1 MKAAVCSC
9 AWIATAVL
17 LFAPVRASEPAQVD
31 FAREIRP
38 LLSSKCFA
46 CHGPDENH
54 REAGLRLDQQIGAT
68 AELESGSR
76 AIVLGDSGESE
87 MIRRVAEEDPFVRM
101 PPAKSGEPLS
111 ADQIDLLTRW
121 VEQGAPWS
129 QHWSYVPPEPPPLPE
144 VAQKKWPR
152 GGIDYFVLARLE
164 SDGLAP
170 SPEADRHT
178 LIRRVSLD
186 LTGLPPTPEEVEQ
199 FIDDPRPD
207 AYARLVSRLL
217 DSPAY
222 GERWARVWLDLA
234 RYADT
239 NGYEKDAR
247 RTIWRY
253 RDWVIDGLNRDM
265 PFDQFTI
272 EQLAGDLLPE
282 PSLDQIIATAFHR
295 NTMNNTEGGTD
306 DEEFR
311 VAAVVDRVNTTMQ
324 VWMGTTIGCAQ
335 CHNHKYDPL
344 TQREYYELFA
354 FFNQTED
361 SDKDDNRPTF
371 ATPTPEQ
378 KAQLDELLQRIAQLQ
393 SELPDAGEIPG
404 ESSSESEGGD
414 AEASEIQKQIEA
426 LREQQKNVELPTT
439 PIMRELPADDRRE
452 THIHVRGSFLNLGE
466 SVEAGVPSAFAP
478 LPPDIPRDRL
488 ALARWLISDDNPLT
502 ARVTVNRYWER
513 FFGRGIVETS
523 EDFGA
528 QGEPPSHPELLDW
541 LATQFIEE
549 GWSMKELCRLI
560 VTSSTYRQSSRVTPE
575 LLEKDP
581 QNRLYARG
589 PRFRLEA
596 EAVRDQALAVGGLLS
611 SKMYG
616 PSVMP
621 PQPPGV
627 WQIVYSGESWETSKG
642 EDKYRRGLYTF
653 WRRTSP
659 YPAMTVFDATSREV
673 CTVRR
678 IRTNTPL
685 QALVTLNDPAFVEAA
700 QALARRIF
708 AHSGEDV
715 QAGIQHAYL
724 RVLSRPPRAEEAK
737 RVAELFASELAHYK
751 ADLQAAAKMAGSE
764 IGPPPEEMPVDVLAA
779 WTVVGNVLLNL
790 DETLTKD

>member
-1 MKAAVCSC
+1 LLNR
-9 AWIATAVL
+9 WI
-17 LFAPVRASEPAQVD
+17 
-31 FAREIRP
+31 
-38 LLSSKCFA
+38 
-46 CHGPDENH
+46 
-54 REAGLRLDQQIGAT
+54 
-68 AELESGSR
+68 
-76 AIVLGDSGESE
+76 
-87 MIRRVAEEDPFVRM
+87 
-101 PPAKSGEPLS
+101 
-111 ADQIDLLTRW
+111 
-121 VEQGAPWS
+121 EQGASWS
-129 QHWSYVPPEPPPLPE
+129 EHWSYVPPALPPLPE
-144 VAQKKWPR
+144 VARQNWPTN
-152 GGIDYFVLARLE
+152 GIDYFILARLE
-164 SDGLAP
+164 AEGLAP
-170 SPEADRHT
+170 SPEADRYT

-186 LTGLPPTPEEVEQ
+186 LTGLPPTPEEVER
-199 FIDDPRPD
+199 FVNDTRPD
-207 AYARLVSRLL
+207 AYERLVSRLL

-239 NGYEKDAR
+239 NGYEKDGR

-253 RDWVIDGLNRDM
+253 RDWVIDALNDDM

-282 PSLDQIIATAFHR
+282 PSLDQLIATAFHR

-361 SDKDDNRPTF
+361 SDKDDNRPTI
-371 ATPTPEQ
+371 ATPTAEQ
-378 KAQLDELLQRIAQLQ
+378 QAQLGELSQRIEQLR
-393 SELPDAGEIPG
+393 EKLPAEGEGSPA
-404 ESSSESEGGD
+404 SD
-414 AEASEIQKQIEA
+414 DASEEVNPMQQEIDSLEEQRKKIE
-426 LREQQKNVELPTT
+426 QTST

-452 THIHVRGSFLNLGE
+452 THIHVRGSFLNKGE
-466 SVEAGVPSAFAP
+466 PVEAGVPSAFAP
-478 LPPDIPRDRL
+478 LSADARRDRL
-488 ALARWLISDDNPLT
+488 DLARWLVSPDNPLT
-502 ARVTVNRYWER
+502 ARVTVNRYWEK

-528 QGEPPSHPELLDW
+528 QGELPSHPALMDW
-541 LATQFIEE
+541 LATQFIQE

-560 VTSSTYRQSSRVTPE
+560 VTSSTYRQSSRVAPGS
-575 LLEKDP
+575 LEKDP

-596 EAVRDQALAVGGLLS
+596 EAVRDQALAVSGLLS

-659 YPAMTVFDATSREV
+659 YPAMTMFDASSREV

-678 IRTNTPL
+678 VRTNTPL

-700 QALARRIF
+700 QALARRIIEH
-708 AHSGEDV
+708 AGQDIE
-715 QAGIQHAYL
+715 AGIEHAYL
-724 RVLSRPPRAEEAK
+724 RVLSRPPRREETK
-737 RVAELFASELAHYK
+737 RIAELYASELAHYQGDPK
-751 ADLQAAAKMAGSE
+751 AAEKMAGSE
-764 IGPPPEEMPVDVLAA
+764 LGPPPDKMPVDSLAA